1 MIKKDERMVY
11 DPINLTTLLKCLQY
25 ENCRYFDYYVMD
37 SKPLDDFKI
46 ESDCFYNNDKTSTE
60 LVIDKLIER
69 FVYAAEYA
77 ALKGI
82 NCDLITFNM
91 NYGVVCDAKCA
102 NDYKQTLEHCTKQL
116 KQVSS
121 SEDFYL
127 QSNNKEL
134 LRAYNKINKYCKKA
148 VKVCNEFLDESVFS
162 NLAAFRQVSVDYTY
176 YLSKKDNNDN
186 TYDIG
191 IYDGAIREN
200 PSIVRNN
207 DEIFLVS
214 FTEFIDKMNKK
225 GFEITNG
232 SCEEIKNYHQFID
245 GFKNGEMFRITGD
258 YHMLMMYS
266 QIDDSFG
273 SQGSK

>member
-1 MIKKDERMVY
+1 MNKKDNKQVF

-25 ENCRYFDYYVMD
+25 DNCRFFDYYAID
-37 SKPLDDFKI
+37 SKPLDDFKV
-46 ESDCFYNNDKTSTE
+46 ESDCFYNDDKTSTE
-60 LVIDKLIER
+60 IVIDKLIER

-82 NCDLITFNM
+82 NCDLITFNL

-116 KQVSS
+116 KQVST

-134 LRAYNKINKYCKKA
+134 LKAYNKINKYCRRA
-148 VKVCNEFLDESVFS
+148 VKVCNDSLDENIFS

-176 YLSKKDNNDN
+176 YVIRPDINNS
-186 TYDIG
+186 YDVG
-191 IYDGAIREN
+191 TYDGAVRQEPNTIRT
-200 PSIVRNN
+200 N
-207 DEIFLVS
+207 DEVFLVS
-214 FTEFIDKMNKK
+214 FSEFIDKMNKK

-232 SCEEIKNYHQFID
+232 SCEEIRNYNQFLD
-245 GFKNGEMFRITGD
+245 GFKNGEIFNISGD
-258 YHMLMMYS
+258 YHMIMEYS
-266 QIDDSFG
+266 KLNDGFG